1 MATTLRW
8 SPPLAISR
16 LRAIDAAGLFTAAAF
31 VVLFFQ
37 PAVTLARD
45 WWQDPE
51 AGHGLLL
58 GPLAV
63 WLAWRDKGADETP
76 QASPVMG
83 SLVILSAVLLRF
95 LSGLAAEL
103 FTMRLSM
110 VATLA
115 GLVLYFRG
123 WSQLRRWWLPFALLV
138 LAIPLPTLVT
148 NSLALPLQLRASAMG
163 AWLLSLRHVPVI
175 LSGNIIQLPGHRL
188 FVTEACSGLRS
199 LTALIS
205 LAVLAGGLWLQQPLG
220 RFAVLVMAIPI
231 AIVLNAIRV
240 FLTGFLVFY
249 VSPKMGEGFMHLTEG
264 WLMFAFA
271 FLCLGGVTWV
281 AARLERTPEEEEPL
295 AV

>member
-1 MATTLRW
+1 M
-8 SPPLAISR
+8 SR
-16 LRAIDAAGLFTAAAF
+16 LKAIDAAGLFTAAAF
-31 VVLFFQ
+31 VVLFYQ
-37 PAVTLARD
+37 PAVTLVRD
-45 WWQDPE
+45 WWLDPE

-63 WLAWRDKGADETP
+63 WLAWREKGTGATP
-76 QASPVMG
+76 HASPLMG
-83 SLVILSAVLLRF
+83 SLVILAAVLLRF
-95 LSGLAAEL
+95 LSGLAGEV

-110 VATLA
+110 VAALA

-123 WSQLRRWWLPFALLV
+123 WPQLRRWWLPFALLT
-138 LAIPLPTLVT
+138 LSIPLPTLVT

-163 AWLLSLRHVPVI
+163 ARLLQLRHVPVI

-205 LAVLAGGLWLQQPLG
+205 LAVLAGGLWLKQPVG
-220 RFAVLVMAIPI
+220 RLVVLLMAVPI

-249 VSPKMGEGFMHLTEG
+249 VNPKMGEGFMHMTEG
-264 WLMFAFA
+264 WLMFALAFA
-271 FLCLGGVTWV
+271 CLGGVTWV
-281 AARLERTPEEEEPL
+281 AARMERSPEEQPL
-295 AV
+295 AG

>member
-1 MATTLRW
+1 M
-8 SPPLAISR
+8 SR
-16 LRAIDAAGLFTAAAF
+16 LNAIDAAGLFTAAAF
-31 VVLFFQ
+31 VLLFYQ
-37 PAVTLARD
+37 PATTLARD

-63 WLAWRDKGADETP
+63 WLAWRDRATDSTP
-76 QASPVMG
+76 QASPALG
-83 SLVILSAVLLRF
+83 SLVILAAVLLRF

-110 VATLA
+110 VAALA

-123 WSQLRRWWLPFALLV
+123 WPQLRRWWLPFALLT

-163 AWLLSLRHVPVI
+163 AWLLQLRHVPVH
-175 LSGNIIQLPGHRL
+175 LSGNIIQLPGHQL

-205 LAVLAGGLWLQQPLG
+205 LAVLAGGLWIKHPVG
-220 RFAVLVMAIPI
+220 RVAVLLTAITI
-231 AIVLNAIRV
+231 ARLLNAFRV
-240 FLTGFLVFY
+240 FLTGFLVYY
-249 VSPKMGEGFMHLTEG
+249 VDPRLGEGFLHLTEG
-264 WLMFAFA
+264 WLMFALA
-271 FLCLGGVTWV
+271 FVCLGGVTWL
-281 AARLERTPEEEEPL
+281 AARLERGSLEVPV
-295 AV
+295 AG

>member
-1 MATTLRW
+1 VATSLRW
-8 SPPLAISR
+8 SHPLVVSR
-16 LRAIDAAGLFTAAAF
+16 LKTIDTVGLFTAAAF
-31 VVLFFQ
+31 VVLFYQ
-37 PAVTLARD
+37 PAVTLVRD

-58 GPLAV
+58 GPLAI
-63 WLAWRDKGADETP
+63 WLAWRETGTDEAP
-76 QASPVMG
+76 SANPVMG
-83 SLVILSAVLLRF
+83 SLVILTAVMLRF

-123 WSQLRRWWLPFALLV
+123 WPQLRRWWLPFALLV

-148 NSLALPLQLRASAMG
+148 NSLALPLQLRASSMG
-163 AWLLSLRHVPVI
+163 AWLLNLRHIPVI

-199 LTALIS
+199 LTALFS
-205 LAVLAGGLWLQQPLG
+205 LAVLAGGLWLRQPIG
-220 RFAVLVMAIPI
+220 RLAVLVMAIPI

-249 VSPKMGEGFMHLTEG
+249 VDPKMGEGFMHLTEG
-264 WLMFAFA
+264 WLMFAIAFA
-271 FLCLGGVTWV
+271 CLGGVTWV
-281 AARLERTPEEEEPL
+281 VARLERQPEAEPL
-295 AV
+295 AD